1 MLRQRSSLRKYSELV
16 SLLRSEQTVDE
27 FGHRSQ
33 AEPVFVAKA
42 YASVTRLS
50 ATTTMM
56 TFERADVVRVR
67 IEMRKPQE
75 EFNIVE
81 WRGHRIVFGT
91 PEDIDGRG
99 LVIRMDGYY
108 QEDRLWTSSWRGL
121 RTSSAASEG

>member
-1 MLRQRSSLRKYSELV
+1 MRKYSELV

-33 AEPVFVAKA
+33 SEPVFVAKA

-56 TFERADVVRVR
+56 TFERADVVGVR
-67 IEMRKPQE
+67 IEMRRPQE
-75 EFNIVE
+75 DFNIVE

-99 LVIRMDGYY
+99 LVIRVDGYY
-108 QEDRLWTSSWRGL
+108 QEDR
-121 RTSSAASEG
+121 

>member
-1 MLRQRSSLRKYSELV
+1 MRKYSELV

-33 AEPVFVAKA
+33 SEPVFVAKA

-56 TFERADVVRVR
+56 TFERADVVGVR
-67 IEMRKPQE
+67 IEMRRPQE

-91 PEDIDGRG
+91 PEDVGNRG
-99 LVIRMDGYY
+99 LIIILKGFY
-108 QEDRLWTSSWRGL
+108 QEDK
-121 RTSSAASEG
+121 

>member
-33 AEPVFVAKA
+33 SEPVFVAKA

-56 TFERADVVRVR
+56 TFERADVVGVR
-67 IEMRKPQE
+67 IEMRRPQE

-91 PEDIDGRG
+91 PEDIEGRG
-99 LVIRMDGYY
+99 LVIRLDGYY
-108 QEDRLWTSSWRGL
+108 QEDR
-121 RTSSAASEG
+121 